1 MDRFTE
7 NLAEGLRRFAMA
19 GVGAVALTV
28 DKSKEIIDKLAERGE
43 ASAADGRFACEDLQK
58 KMAEQLAAF
67 TQKLKADYEASSFEQ
82 LTARCMKL
90 SPEQKAQ
97 LIDLLTRE
105 PEPESEPEQ
114 ADGEPADDAPADK
127 PCAEAGVGLPAEEA
141 KEETVSD
148 EESEETDGI
157 SAETASEEE
166 SAGPESDSADAG

>member
-105 PEPESEPEQ
+105 PEPE
-114 ADGEPADDAPADK
+114 DT
-127 PCAEAGVGLPAEEA
+127 PAEESEPIPA
-141 KEETVSD
+141 EDTTDIPCEAVAEPGTEE
-148 EESEETDGI
+148 
-157 SAETASEEE
+157 APASEKAADE
-166 SAGPESDSADAG
+166 PESDSPGQN

>member
-105 PEPESEPEQ
+105 PEPE
-114 ADGEPADDAPADK
+114 DT
-127 PCAEAGVGLPAEEA
+127 PAEESEPIPA
-141 KEETVSD
+141 EDTTDIPCEAAA
-148 EESEETDGI
+148 EPESEEI
-157 SAETASEEE
+157 PAVEETARE
-166 SAGPESDSADAG
+166 PESDSPEQN

>member
-105 PEPESEPEQ
+105 PEPE
-114 ADGEPADDAPADK
+114 DT
-127 PCAEAGVGLPAEEA
+127 PAEESEPIPA
-141 KEETVSD
+141 EDTTDIPCEAAA
-148 EESEETDGI
+148 EPESEEI
-157 SAETASEEE
+157 PAAEETARE
-166 SAGPESDSADAG
+166 PESDSPEQN

>member
-43 ASAADGRFACEDLQK
+43 SSAADGRFACEDLQK

-82 LTARCMKL
+82 LISRCQKL
-90 SPEQKAQ
+90 SPEQNAQ

-105 PEPESEPEQ
+105 PEPEDTL
-114 ADGEPADDAPADK
+114 A
-127 PCAEAGVGLPAEEA
+127 
-141 KEETVSD
+141 
-148 EESEETDGI
+148 EESEPIPAEDTTDI
-157 SAETASEEE
+157 PCEAAAEPESEEIPAAEETARE
-166 SAGPESDSADAG
+166 PESDSPEQN